1 MHSILIAGA
10 FLMMVLAPCLVA
22 MRSGSLPDEEID

>member
-1 MHSILIAGA
+1 MHSFLIAGA

-22 MRSGSLPDEEID
+22 SRSGADAE